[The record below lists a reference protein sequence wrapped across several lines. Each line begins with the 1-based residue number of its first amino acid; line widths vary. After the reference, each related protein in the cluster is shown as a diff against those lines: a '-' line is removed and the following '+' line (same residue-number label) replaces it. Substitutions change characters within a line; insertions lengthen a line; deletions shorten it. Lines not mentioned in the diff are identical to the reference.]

1 MSHDNQYAP
10 YLKGINYGY
19 VDHLNDPRCE
29 LYRSFGLVKGA
40 VWQLVGPKVWW
51 RGLRAF
57 FYGHDVCKLDRDG
70 TQMPGMFLVSD
81 GKIIKAHKAEH
92 AGDHAEVR
100 SFALALNS

>member
-1 MSHDNQYAP
+1 M
-10 YLKGINYGY
+10 
-19 VDHLNDPRCE
+19 
-29 LYRSFGLVKGA
+29 KGA
-40 VWQLVGPKVWW
+40 FWQLVGPKVWW

-57 FYGHDVCKLDRDG
+57 FYGHDVCKLDGDG